1 MAHSTEHSAL
11 RERLQQKEVE
21 VTALTSLI
29 HKQGRSLH
37 NFSQSSVDREVPS
50 RRGCSPASQHSARLS
65 SPTMPRPTS
74 QSSLPAVKETM
85 AKQRGTFIVVSGER
99 PVTVRVP

>member
-37 NFSQSSVDREVPS
+37 NFSQSSVDREVQRKDALLRAHQVHARAFIS
-50 RRGCSPASQHSARLS
+50 RKSKWLWDTRRRRATGGPIDAS
-65 SPTMPRPTS
+65 
-74 QSSLPAVKETM
+74 
-85 AKQRGTFIVVSGER
+85 I
-99 PVTVRVP
+99 

>member
-1 MAHSTEHSAL
+1 MYHVLPVLDKSSRLCGWAVLLSASQPEVRERREMAQSTEHSAL

-37 NFSQSSVDREVPS
+37 NFSQSLVDDRDPD
-50 RRGCSPASQHSARLS
+50 A
-65 SPTMPRPTS
+65 
-74 QSSLPAVKETM
+74 
-85 AKQRGTFIVVSGER
+85 
-99 PVTVRVP
+99 